1 PLLHSTPRRPPG
13 STPFPYT
20 TLFRSCAA
28 AITRLPYR
36 WQISIGKYFGLL
48 LHKIARSRRHV
59 AEVNIGLCFP
69 EQSPAEQAQLVR
81 QIFIEIGRASC
92 RERVW
97 RSGGALS

>member
-1 PLLHSTPRRPPG
+1 MNKPQFTTAILHPRYWILWFFIG
-13 STPFPYT
+13 
-20 TLFRSCAA
+20 CAA

-59 AEVNIGLCFP
+59 AEVNIRLCFP